1 MISTNIIRS
10 NKKYIKPAN
19 YFSRGKF
26 VLCYGTRIMCSKR
39 VNTTATFA
47 SNQTNKI
54 FDIYRSLK
62 CKSKY
67 IICLLECSICTI
79 QYAGKSETPYHIRL
93 NNHRKDIRTQL
104 QYQYANISTHSTMI
118 SILTE
123 INNNRTI
130 ERHNFIVH
138 RNSLIKDLN

>member
-1 MISTNIIRS
+1 MISTNIRT
-10 NKKYIKPAN
+10 NKKYLKPAN

-26 VLCYGTRIMCSKR
+26 VLCYGTRIMCSKQ
-39 VNTTATFA
+39 VNTTATFT

-93 NNHRKDIRTQL
+93 NHYRKDIRTQL
-104 QYQYANISTHSTMI
+104 QYQHTNISTHLTMI
-118 SILTE
+118 SVRTE

-130 ERHNFIVH
+130 ERHYFIVH
-138 RNSLIKDLN
+138 RNSLKKDLN